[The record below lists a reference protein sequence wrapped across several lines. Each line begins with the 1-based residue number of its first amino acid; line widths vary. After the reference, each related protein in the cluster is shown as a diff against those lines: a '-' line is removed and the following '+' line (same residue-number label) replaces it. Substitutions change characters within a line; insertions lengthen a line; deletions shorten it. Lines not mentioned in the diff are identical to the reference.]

1 MICQE
6 RTELNRI
13 KNRFGIVIFHRCMI
27 LLTNKH
33 SHNGLVTT
41 DVSYYLFFIFLE
53 HAVQSIIKASF
64 LVDGQKLLGQ
74 HPALTLFP
82 FEPSSSAL
90 RSRFKAVW
98 LEVNG
103 T

>member
-41 DVSYYLFFIFLE
+41 DVSYYLFFIFLDLDE
-53 HAVQSIIKASF
+53 ATVN
-64 LVDGQKLLGQ
+64 
-74 HPALTLFP
+74 P
-82 FEPSSSAL
+82 
-90 RSRFKAVW
+90 W
-98 LEVNG
+98 LQIQN
-103 T
+103 TQYSLKF